1 MPGAVV
7 EAERSSPLGL
17 LSAVRSPKIPFRH
30 APGLSLN
37 NLIEPAAQIGVFTD
51 GSSLSPITAFAG
63 DLEPLAIWIHH
74 RRPAHHLV
82 DRPAVL
88 VLGAG
93 GGADVLL
100 ALYHGAPRIDAVEL
114 NPQLVGLVR
123 DRYADFAGQ
132 LYARPEVR
140 VHVGEARGFVA
151 ASGDRETDPCRPRC
165 VRRRGRRRGQPEREL
180 RLHVEASR
188 PISSTWPGRLSRSPA
203 G

>member
-17 LSAVRSPKIPFRH
+17 LSAVRSPTIPFRH

-51 GSSLSPITAFAG
+51 GEGLSPITAFDG
-63 DLEPLAIWIHH
+63 DLAPLAYLDFTTGAL
-74 RRPAHHLV
+74 PYHLL

-100 ALYHGAPRIDAVEL
+100 ALYHGAPPDRCGRAEPAAGRAGRGPLRRLRRPAV
-114 NPQLVGLVR
+114 R
-123 DRYADFAGQ
+123 T
-132 LYARPEVR
+132 
-140 VHVGEARGFVA
+140 ARG
-151 ASGDRETDPCRPRC
+151 PRA
-165 VRRRGRRRGQPEREL
+165 RRRGARLRRGER
-180 RLHVEASR
+180 A
-188 PISSTWPGRLSRSPA
+188 TA
-203 G
+203 TT